1 MTIRRHDVEEAA
13 KLADRLADGISSG
26 LLGALVPKRYRTW
39 ARSIA
44 NVLRDVCPLI
54 PE

>member
-1 MTIRRHDVEEAA
+1 MSTNRKDVEEAA
-13 KLADRLADGISSG
+13 KLADRLADGISGG
-26 LLGALVPKRYRTW
+26 LLGALVPKRYKTW

-44 NVLRDVCPLI
+44 NVLRDVVPLV

>member
-1 MTIRRHDVEEAA
+1 MAVKRDDVREAA
-13 KLADRLADGISSG
+13 KLGDKLADGISTG
-26 LLGALVPKRYRTW
+26 LLGALVPKRYKTW

-44 NVLRDVCPLI
+44 NVLRDVIPLV